1 MSTIL
6 VADDEKT
13 VRSLLRDV
21 LEIEGYHVVE
31 AADGPEALYRLHCGG
46 IDLILLDVMM
56 PGMSGMEVS
65 QSLSADPAL
74 ANIPVIMLS
83 ALGNDADIEAGMKA
97 GARAYLVK
105 PFSPWELLDK
115 VAQLIDEAR
124 V

>member
-1 MSTIL
+1 
-6 VADDEKT
+6 
-13 VRSLLRDV
+13 
-21 LEIEGYHVVE
+21 
-31 AADGPEALYRLHCGG
+31 
-46 IDLILLDVMM
+46 VMM

-74 ANIPVIMLS
+74 ASIPVIMLS